1 MHFWTDFS
9 QKGELIVMRNWQPVK
24 RHPSIYK
31 YSVKHGDR
39 YGIRRVWIDSEKK
52 RHEFT
57 KSGFRTIKDAEVVLT
72 QFEDSLYKGKKSP
85 LKNSKVTF
93 DEYFNKIKERS
104 IKLGKWRIDTVK
116 TKDQYYKNHIHPR
129 FGNVALSKIT
139 RAQYQSFIDELITNG
154 YAKTTI
160 RTIDGLMQLIM
171 NDAEVYDVIYKNNL
185 KHISI
190 SGGKP
195 AKNLTLED
203 VDYKKWL
210 TQAEKMVNKYKM
222 SMIQLFALGERREEL
237 LGLHLGSFDF
247 STDTSGKEICKI
259 TFDRGRTIHRLNGGP
274 LKTKASYRSIY
285 VTGEVIESIK
295 YAIEQCKNICDKFGI
310 EINDDTFL
318 YRNEITGDPIH
329 PTYPTRLFK
338 SISDK
343 CGVKIHPHK
352 LRHYFATS
360 AKDSNLADTAV
371 AKWLGHANVQMT
383 NKYARPN
390 KNSVLR
396 VYDGVKEQLD
406 L

>member
-1 MHFWTDFS
+1 
-9 QKGELIVMRNWQPVK
+9 MRKWKAVK

-31 YSVKHGDR
+31 YSVNNGMR
-39 YGIRRVWIDSEKK
+39 YGIRRIWLDSEKK

-57 KSGFRTIKDAEVVLT
+57 KSGFRTIKDAEIVLT
-72 QFEDSLYKGKKSP
+72 KFEDNLYSDQKSP
-85 LKNSKVTF
+85 LKNEKVKV
-93 DEYFNKIKERS
+93 DDYFQKMKERN
-104 IKLGKWRIDTVK
+104 IKTGKWRIDTVK
-116 TKDQYYKNHIHPR
+116 TKDQYYNAHIKPR
-129 FGNVALSKIT
+129 FGQMSLSKIT
-139 RAQYQSFIDELITNG
+139 RSQYQKFIDDLVERG
-154 YAKTTI
+154 YAKSTI
-160 RTIDGLMQLIM
+160 KTIDGIMQLIM
-171 NDAEVYDVIYKNNL
+171 NDADTYDVIYKNKL
-185 KHISI
+185 KHIAI
-190 SGGKP
+190 NGGKP
-195 AKNLTLED
+195 AKDLTLED
-203 VDYKKWL
+203 IDYREWL
-210 TQAEKMVNKYKM
+210 SQAEKMVNKYKM

-237 LGLHLGSFDF
+237 LGLHLGSFEF
-247 STDTSGKEICKI
+247 STDAHGQEICKI
-259 TFDRGRTIHRLNGGP
+259 TFDRGRTIQRLNGGP
-274 LKTKASYRSIY
+274 LKTQASYRSIY
-285 VTGEVIESIK
+285 VTGDIIDSIK

-396 VYDGVKEQLD
+396 VYDGVKKKID